1 MSIDDSILVRCSRC
15 KVKFRDK
22 ARRVREGYSRQC
34 PSCERVMFFIE
45 GSPNKEIS
53 DALKEAQHVRKLLR
67 QEENE
72 KAMSTVARA
81 EPEPSEDTAESHS
94 AGPRVRSTGRATIRS
109 R

>member
-1 MSIDDSILVRCSRC
+1 MSIDDTIQVRCSRC
-15 KVKFRDK
+15 KIKFRDK

-53 DALKEAQHVRKLLR
+53 DALNEAQHVRKLLR
-67 QEENE
+67 QEEDE
-72 KAMSTVARA
+72 KAAATVARD
-81 EPEPSEDTAESHS
+81 ETDPSGEDAAPHHT
-94 AGPRVRSTGRATIRS
+94 GQRTRVPGRAIIRS